1 MKNLFIIIILFLNS
15 CETEIQDSDMF
26 TEQISSSNQS
36 QINTDTDGD
45 GILDD
50 FDLEN
55 NTRQGAEVDENGVM
69 INPIYLDE
77 NQITIKAKEW
87 SISGDIG
94 LINEIEYEVISEE
107 ELRRRILNNDDITSI
122 CTSKIN
128 SFSWLFLDKNE
139 FDQDIR
145 TWDTSNVTA
154 MNFMFYNASSFNQDI
169 ENWDTSNVTD
179 MNFMFWEASEF
190 NINIRLWDTSKVT
203 IMRSMFN
210 NASSFNQDLSS
221 WNVLKVSDCQ
231 FFFSGASKWT
241 LPKPSFTICV
251 P

>member
-1 MKNLFIIIILFLNS
+1 MKKLFIFIILFLSS
-15 CETEIQDSDMF
+15 CETEIQQPDTF
-26 TEQISSSNQS
+26 TEQNNSSNQS
-36 QINTDTDGD
+36 QIDTDGD
-45 GILDD
+45 GILDE

-94 LINEIEYEVISEE
+94 LINEIKYEVISEE
-107 ELRRRILNNDDITSI
+107 ELRRRILNNEDITGI

-139 FDQDIR
+139 FNQDIG
-145 TWDTSNVTA
+145 TWDTSNVKA

-169 ENWDTSNVTD
+169 ESWDTSNVTD
-179 MNFMFWEASEF
+179 MNFMFWEANEF
-190 NINIRLWDTSKVT
+190 NVNIRLWDTSNVT

-221 WNVLKVSDCQ
+221 WNVLKVIDCQ
-231 FFFSGASKWT
+231 FFFNGASNWT
-241 LPKPSFTICV
+241 LPIPNFTICNL
-251 P
+251 